1 LETSYQYLNLDQGA
15 EELKINNHNYVYYR
29 YKTISI
35 DHLKELQEDID
46 GLRRENKLSTNETY
60 QSYINELNFDIPE
73 ELSDAK
79 SVIVV
84 AMFTRLLKANF
95 HLNGNLHEVMLP
107 PGYYYVDGYTPDSL
121 IEEIQKKI
129 IKVPGFK
136 LEKATKVHI
145 KLLAVRSG
153 LGKYGRNNI
162 CYVDGMG
169 SFITLFAYFTDYQFK
184 EDDWTKKRLIEKCE
198 GCKIC
203 MNNCPGKAITEDN
216 FVINVGKCITL
227 YNEVEGDFPEWIKSD
242 EHNALLGCM
251 RCQLRCPEN
260 KNVIKLTG
268 KREEIAESITR
279 KIIEEKT
286 DNDVLEALCKQL
298 RMSKDPE
305 LLKGYFSVIS
315 RNLKVLIAKPNQKD

>member
-1 LETSYQYLNLDQGA
+1 METAYQYLNIDQGA
-15 EELKINNHNYVYYR
+15 EELKNNNHDYLYYR

-46 GLRRENKLSTNETY
+46 GLRRENKLSNNETY
-60 QSYINELNFDIPE
+60 LSYINELDFDIPK
-73 ELSDAK
+73 ELSEAK
-79 SVIVV
+79 SVIIV
-84 AMFTRLLKANF
+84 AMFTRLLKADF
-95 HLNGNLHEVMLP
+95 HLNGNTHEVMLP
-107 PGYYYVDGYTPDSL
+107 PGYYYVDGYTPTSL
-121 IEEIQKKI
+121 VEEIQKNV
-129 IKVPGFK
+129 IKPGFK

-203 MNNCPGKAITEDN
+203 MNNCPGNAITEDN

-227 YNEVEGDFPEWIKSD
+227 YNEVEGDFPEWIKFD

-251 RCQLRCPEN
+251 RCQLRCPAN
-260 KNVIKLTG
+260 KDVTG
-268 KREEIAESITR
+268 NKEEIPESITR
-279 KIIEEKT
+279 KILEGNP
-286 DNDVLEALCKQL
+286 DNIALEALCKQL
-298 RMSKDPE
+298 RMSRDPE
-305 LLKGYFSVIS
+305 LLKGYFPVIS
-315 RNLKVLIAKPNQKD
+315 RNLKVLISKTNQTD